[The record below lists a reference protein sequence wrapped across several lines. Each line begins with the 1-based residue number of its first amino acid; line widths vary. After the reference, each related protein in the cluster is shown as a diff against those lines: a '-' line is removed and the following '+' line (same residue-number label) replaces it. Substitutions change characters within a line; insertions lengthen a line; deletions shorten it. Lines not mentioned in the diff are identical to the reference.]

1 MPAKARTR
9 RVRQQGPRLTLPD
22 AGLIRIGELHR
33 LLGVTLGSGPAG
45 AGIFARLSDG
55 ALPIIGRKITF
66 ADANAALDN
75 DVSRVTRIEDV
86 GMPAD
91 ALRKHG
97 IKWETISK
105 DDFSILVESR
115 VLVPGASGLQLQIE
129 PRARVW
135 PFVRRADTAALWP
148 DLLPEIEAAE
158 VQETRQRRNRRS
170 PVIEAFQTRLRD
182 KWGTT
187 NRVEIAAK
195 LNWTG
200 DGIVAKIAHEL
211 GIENSQLSSLG
222 RALD

>member
-1 MPAKARTR
+1 MPAKPRPR
-9 RVRQQGPRLTLPD
+9 RVRRQGPRLTLPD
-22 AGLIRIGELHR
+22 ASLIRIGELRR
-33 LLGVTLGSGPAG
+33 LLEVTLGSGPAG
-45 AGIFARLSDG
+45 AAIFARLSDG
-55 ALPIIGRKITF
+55 TLPIIGRKITF
-66 ADANAALDN
+66 ANVNAALDN

-86 GMPAD
+86 GMPAH
-91 ALRKHG
+91 ALHRHR
-97 IKWETISK
+97 IKWEVISK
-105 DDFSILVESR
+105 DDFSILVGSR

-148 DLLPEIEAAE
+148 HLLSEIEAAE
-158 VQETRQRRNRRS
+158 VPETRQRRNRRS
-170 PVIEAFQTRLRD
+170 LVVEAIRAKLRD

-211 GIENSQLSSLG
+211 AIENRQLSSLG